1 MMNLYVANLG
11 KYNEGILKGA
21 WITLPATNEEIETFL
36 AEEVGINEYY
46 EEYAIHDFECDVE
59 GVEIGE
65 YSNISNLNE
74 IAEILD
80 DAGEYEIEVAEALV
94 EVGYYKSIVEALEN
108 LDCHGSLKLDDTI
121 NTDREL
127 GYAVVEELYCGIS
140 EVGQDTLER
149 YFDMEHFARE
159 LSWDFDIIVEDMEE
173 EDKEELAKMSEEEFA
188 NWYIDGLGSIAELGQ
203 NTLEN
208 YFDYEMFGRDLQMD
222 GFYVASN
229 NIVIF

>member
-1 MMNLYVANLG
+1 MINLYVANLG

-59 GVEIGE
+59 GVEIRE

-80 DAGEYEIEVAEALV
+80 NAGEYEIEVAEALV

-108 LDCHGSLKLDDTI
+108 LDCHGSLKLDDTF

-127 GYAVVEELYCGIS
+127 GYTVVEELYCGIS
-140 EVGQDTLER
+140 EVGQDLLER
-149 YFDMEHFARE
+149 YFDMERFARE

-173 EDKEELAKMSEEEFA
+173 EDKKELAEMSEEEFA

-203 NTLEN
+203 GTLES